1 MKLSITALLPV
12 AATVVALSTSSAVD
26 AFTTPSAISLP
37 SSRSR
42 SMIGRSNLHMSASK
56 DDTVASSSK
65 AVSSS
70 GNVAKTPVVG
80 LPRPMEIGPQTPE
93 EVKAKFGDRRK
104 L

>member
-1 MKLSITALLPV
+1 
-12 AATVVALSTSSAVD
+12 
-26 AFTTPSAISLP
+26 
-37 SSRSR
+37 
-42 SMIGRSNLHMSASK
+42 MIGRSNLHLSAPS
-56 DDTVASSSK
+56 DEDAAANLNK
-65 AVSSS
+65 AVNS